1 MSVCQQRHGQDSRQV
16 GIEPE
21 HPGSARLNGK
31 AGEPVGGQDQQH
43 QPQQLQVVVR
53 QHRVNGIQPVGEDQ
67 PGQQQHRH
75 RQQDLGFRIRRFA
88 ADGHACQ
95 QADPGNN
102 GQQAHHHTGA
112 AGPRTDRNDLHAV
125 RRNRRDR
132 PSKRIGDLQHTG
144 KCHDAAASQ
153 NPKQPL
159 LVIPVQEP

>member
-1 MSVCQQRHGQDSRQV
+1 MALTASVRAMVLLFSRFALCSAGHSHGSLEALQSGGTAQRQQSGAVAVRQQRHGQDSRQV

-75 RQQDLGFRIRRFA
+75 RRNQSE
-88 ADGHACQ
+88 AD
-95 QADPGNN
+95 
-102 GQQAHHHTGA
+102 
-112 AGPRTDRNDLHAV
+112 
-125 RRNRRDR
+125 
-132 PSKRIGDLQHTG
+132 
-144 KCHDAAASQ
+144 KC
-153 NPKQPL
+153 L
-159 LVIPVQEP
+159 WRQE